1 MSTFTTRTLV
11 VLISVLVLATVGS
24 QIYFRMNDRHK
35 TEEAVLCSINENIP
49 FKGIVI
55 RDERVVTYPGNGVFE
70 YLYSNGSKVSVG
82 SNIAEVYPS
91 EQIMLNKRKSN
102 SLIQKAEALEKA
114 QNPGTAQY
122 VQPETLNSKINADY
136 RKILNDSVNGRYD
149 QFGSTYDDLF
159 LQLNIYNIITG
170 QSTSYADEIASL
182 RTQAEELSRGADPIG
197 TVTASES
204 GYFVSYCDGYE
215 SKLSLDNIDRLNQS
229 DIETVIAGEGSPDVI
244 STAVG
249 KMFDD
254 YACRIIGLV
263 PKDKRIIE
271 GDYIELKLD
280 NSKSYKVKID
290 SVKDAASEDKSII
303 IMSCD
308 RLDTDIVKSRVL
320 SFELIFDN
328 YKGIKVPREAI
339 RFKDGQKGVYVIL
352 GNEITFKKINV
363 IYEGSDFVV
372 SENTSDEK
380 SLLLYDQILLE
391 AVSTEDETRSDSSSR
406 V

>member
-1 MSTFTTRTLV
+1 MLSL
-11 VLISVLVLATVGS
+11 LVLATVGS
-24 QIYFRMNDRHK
+24 QIYFRFNDRHK
-35 TEEAVLCSINENIP
+35 TEEAVLCSINENIS
-49 FKGIVI
+49 FKGIVV
-55 RDERVVTYPGNGVFE
+55 RNERVVTYPGGGVFE

-82 SNIAEVYPS
+82 SSIAEVYPS
-91 EQIMLNKRKSN
+91 EQVMLNKRKSN
-102 SLIQKAEALEKA
+102 ALLQRAEALEKA

-122 VQPETLNSKINADY
+122 VQPEALNSKINADY
-136 RKILNDSVNGRYD
+136 RKMLSDSLNGRFD
-149 QFGSTYDDLF
+149 PSGSTFDDLF
-159 LQLNIYNIITG
+159 LQLNIYNVITG
-170 QSTSYADEIASL
+170 QSASYADEIASL
-182 RTQAEELSRGADPIG
+182 RAKADALSKGADPIG

-215 SKLSLDNIDRLNQS
+215 SKLTLDNINTLNQS
-229 DIETVIAGEGSPDVI
+229 DIETVISGGGSPDVI
-244 STAVG
+244 SSAVG

-271 GDYIELKLD
+271 GDYTELKLD
-280 NSKSYKVKID
+280 NNKSYKVRIE
-290 SVKDAASEDKSII
+290 SVKDAASDDKSII

-391 AVSTEDETRSDSSSR
+391 AVSTENETRTEGSSG